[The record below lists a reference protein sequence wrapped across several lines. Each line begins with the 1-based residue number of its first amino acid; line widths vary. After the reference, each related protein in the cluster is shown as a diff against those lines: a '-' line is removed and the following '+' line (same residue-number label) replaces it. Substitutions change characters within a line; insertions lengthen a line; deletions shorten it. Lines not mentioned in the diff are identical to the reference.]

1 MTLAVQNDSAVK
13 GQQCPGVVFVNQN
26 IKDYGVILN
35 SCQVTVLVFSFQ
47 KILVACI
54 AFAKVKAS

>member
-13 GQQCPGVVFVNQN
+13 EQQYPGVIFVNQN

>member
-13 GQQCPGVVFVNQN
+13 GQQYPGVMFVNQN

-35 SCQVTVLVFSFQ
+35 SCQVTVLGFPESFVLI
-47 KILVACI
+47 K
-54 AFAKVKAS
+54 